1 MPVEYILQ
9 PVFDDDHGAAGALLN
24 VVNELNGLLAGGGV
38 QVGKGLVKEQHI
50 HLIDHD
56 AAQGYPL
63 LLPPGNLVG
72 GMGEHLPDVHQ
83 LGNSVH
89 RVMHFGPGYTVVFQG
104 EGNVLRH
111 RQSDKLAVGVLKHG
125 AHCPGKTKKPLP
137 DGTSV
142 VIARQGPGGIF
153 ADVLAG
159 GQNQSPVNVLA
170 AEATTVLY
178 LPAAAVLQPGTALPS
193 LQVRLLQNWLSTVTH
208 KYFALDDRLELL
220 CCKSLRQR
228 IGLWLVGQCQSA
240 GADSFTTP
248 LTRAELAA
256 YLNCD
261 RSALCRELSRMQQDG
276 LITLRRGGFT
286 VHNRR
291 KLTERNGSH
300 E

>member
-1 MPVEYILQ
+1 MDYTPY
-9 PVFDDDHGAAGALLN
+9 
-24 VVNELNGLLAGGGV
+24 
-38 QVGKGLVKEQHI
+38 
-50 HLIDHD
+50 
-56 AAQGYPL
+56 YPL
-63 LLPPGNLVG
+63 LQKTDLLRGFTDEELDALLQAFAPRLRRYGKGEMLLMAGFSTREVG
-72 GMGEHLPDVHQ
+72 LI
-83 LGNSVH
+83 L
-89 RVMHFGPGYTVVFQG
+89 QG
-104 EGNVLRH
+104 GIAAE
-111 RQSDKLAVGVLKHG
+111 
-125 AHCPGKTKKPLP
+125 KPLP

>member
-1 MPVEYILQ
+1 MLLMAGFSTREVGLILQ
-9 PVFDDDHGAAGALLN
+9 
-24 VVNELNGLLAGGGV
+24 GGITA
-38 QVGKGLVKEQHI
+38 E
-50 HLIDHD
+50 
-56 AAQGYPL
+56 
-63 LLPPGNLVG
+63 
-72 GMGEHLPDVHQ
+72 
-83 LGNSVH
+83 
-89 RVMHFGPGYTVVFQG
+89 
-104 EGNVLRH
+104 
-111 RQSDKLAVGVLKHG
+111 
-125 AHCPGKTKKPLP
+125 KPLP

-291 KLTERNGSH
+291 KLTERNGSY

>member
-1 MPVEYILQ
+1 MRFPCLVLDHDDTVVNSTAVIHFPSFLAYLAQVRPGLSYTLDDYFRKNFDPGIIPLFKDELGFTDEELDALLQAFAPRLRRYGKGEMLLMAGFSTREVGLILQ
-9 PVFDDDHGAAGALLN
+9 
-24 VVNELNGLLAGGGV
+24 GGITA
-38 QVGKGLVKEQHI
+38 E
-50 HLIDHD
+50 
-56 AAQGYPL
+56 
-63 LLPPGNLVG
+63 
-72 GMGEHLPDVHQ
+72 
-83 LGNSVH
+83 
-89 RVMHFGPGYTVVFQG
+89 
-104 EGNVLRH
+104 
-111 RQSDKLAVGVLKHG
+111 
-125 AHCPGKTKKPLP
+125 KPLP

-291 KLTERNGSH
+291 KLTERNGSY

>member
-1 MPVEYILQ
+1 M
-9 PVFDDDHGAAGALLN
+9 
-24 VVNELNGLLAGGGV
+24 
-38 QVGKGLVKEQHI
+38 
-50 HLIDHD
+50 
-56 AAQGYPL
+56 
-63 LLPPGNLVG
+63 
-72 GMGEHLPDVHQ
+72 
-83 LGNSVH
+83 
-89 RVMHFGPGYTVVFQG
+89 
-104 EGNVLRH
+104 
-111 RQSDKLAVGVLKHG
+111 
-125 AHCPGKTKKPLP
+125 
-137 DGTSV
+137 
-142 VIARQGPGGIF
+142 
-153 ADVLAG
+153 
-159 GQNQSPVNVLA
+159 
-170 AEATTVLY
+170 LY